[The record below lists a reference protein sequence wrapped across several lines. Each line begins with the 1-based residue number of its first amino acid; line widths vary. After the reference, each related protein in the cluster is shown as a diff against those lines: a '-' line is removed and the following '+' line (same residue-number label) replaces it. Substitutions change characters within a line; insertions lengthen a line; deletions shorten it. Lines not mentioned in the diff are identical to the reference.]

1 MKGTPKVT
9 NGSGGNT
16 NKLNT
21 QKNKVDP
28 PKPDVLALEPQSMNL
43 VFRSLVHFQTTA
55 IILEHAAEYI
65 ADAFRG
71 NDAKGPTKLL
81 LMPNSTRCRAEVDD
95 VLGVERALLDLAA
108 AARKKQR
115 QLEAAGVL
123 VAEEL
128 LFREEPRGPRAPAP
142 AGEGVVDVP
151 GKPAMKPGSKPV
163 APAEPTT
170 TKGW

>member
-65 ADAFRG
+65 ATAFRG

-81 LMPNSTRCRAEVDD
+81 LMPNGTKCRAEVGD
-95 VLGVERALLDLAA
+95 VLAAERVLHELADD
-108 AARKKQR
+108 ARKRQR
-115 QLEAAGVL
+115 KIEAAGVL
-123 VAEEL
+123 VADEL
-128 LFREEPRGPRAPAP
+128 LFREEPRGPRAPVP
-142 AGEGVVDVP
+142 KDEGAVVDVP
-151 GKPAMKPGSKPV
+151 TKLVMKPV
-163 APAEPTT
+163 ASNQSPTT